1 MALPQGW
8 KQKSGEALL
17 YQASYP
23 NYQKGESGTT
33 SLNITTNKA
42 NGNYDVYQP
51 GLFGD
56 TLIYS
61 YNASNGQ
68 KVVRNQNLY
77 EQIFVGSGT
86 KAAQLE
92 SLDRRVRSE
101 TYKIAVDQKIG
112 GQNSTTSREL
122 EVLKAKP
129 GYKMFGDGTVQIA
142 PPADPQGGNSD
153 SQRQASKPLAFE
165 DGLELGATLE
175 ALNEEE
181 TNTAP
186 SLNGSGGSSGNAY
199 GPAPTLRY
207 PIGNLDSARELGI
220 TYDYIKITAVE
231 NIRTIA
237 SGRVSADASNAQLV
251 SISNDLAN
259 ANTSLTQKYIENQKA
274 LARIILPMQPNL
286 SSANSTNWGTD
297 SANILQILAGSYL
310 NSYLSGIQGDT
321 NFFQSAQ
328 QQLTNFL
335 QNDAEK
341 LINTAVGNQQQIA
354 ALLAGQ
360 IVNANIQQR
369 ATGTVINPNMEL
381 LFNGPRMRTFQFT
394 FDMVPRFEE
403 EAQSIR
409 KIIKCFKMFMAPSK
423 TLGNAFLRSPKVFL
437 LDYIYNG
444 DMSTSEFEQQYGENA
459 KSHPYL
465 NKIKPCALTDF
476 SVNYTPSGSYMTYR
490 QGGSMTAY
498 QISMT
503 FSELEPIYQNDYF
516 GEGESTISVLNKNDM
531 GF

>member
-1 MALPQGW
+1 MH
-8 KQKSGEALL
+8 
-17 YQASYP
+17 Y
-23 NYQKGESGTT
+23 
-33 SLNITTNKA
+33 I
-42 NGNYDVYQP
+42 
-51 GLFGD
+51 
-56 TLIYS
+56 LIYQ
-61 YNASNGQ
+61 YNASTDT
-68 KVVRNQNLY
+68 KVVKNEAVYN
-77 EQIFVGSGT
+77 QIFRGNLTRAG
-86 KAAQLE
+86 QLE

-122 EVLKAKP
+122 EALKAKP

-142 PPADPQGGNSD
+142 PPADPQGGNPEPKTE
-153 SQRQASKPLAFE
+153 ASKPLAFE
-165 DGLELGATLE
+165 DGLDLGATLKPIV
-175 ALNEEE
+175 EE
-181 TNTAP
+181 P
-186 SLNGSGGSSGNAY
+186 SNGLIGESSGNAY

-231 NIRTIA
+231 NIRTL
-237 SGRVSADASNAQLV
+237 SGRDIIRKNTDNTSN
-251 SISNDLAN
+251 ISKAARDNVLRDSLSG
-259 ANTSLTQKYIENQKA
+259 TSLTQRYIQNQKA

-310 NSYLSGIQGDT
+310 ERYLSGIQGDT
-321 NFFQSAQ
+321 NFRQSAQ
-328 QQLTNFL
+328 AEFTKFL
-335 QNDAEK
+335 ENDAQK
-341 LINTAVGNQQQIA
+341 LINTAVENQQQIA

-423 TLGNAFLRSPKVFL
+423 TYGNAFLSSPKVFL

-444 DMSTSEFEQQYGENA
+444 DLSTSEIEQQYGENA